1 LKDFRAGYVYIGF
14 FAAIAILLSTSII
27 WGKLILY
34 NLPER
39 FWGVLFS
46 IIFIISWISVTLLC
60 WIIDDKIEK
69 THVKKKMTDIE
80 TNTPNQVMDRI
91 KKALEMRKASKAEI
105 LTDLYALQA
114 NNSLSNF
121 EFFDLIGETY
131 QLNPKFFMLSI
142 YPKIRYKFSK
152 IYGDEGMSVMNKYI
166 LEKFCLDEGEQ
177 IIYELNGKI
186 RQKVPKKYT
195 IKILH
200 GTIYVTNSR
209 IIAHG
214 KFEFRLYQ
222 SAGEAIFLG
231 GSTKSPKK
239 AKNAYF
245 SSSGPCYGYQFPIK
259 NLHYLYNYN
268 NRNLSYSVKQDDNI
282 VSDTITIF
290 VSKKEHHGDK
300 LFAILDKFQIRK

>member
-1 LKDFRAGYVYIGF
+1 MKNFWWGHVILG
-14 FAAIAILLSTSII
+14 AIAASII
-27 WGKLILY
+27 ATIAVIISIPHLGWNEQFFNFFFG
-34 NLPER
+34 
-39 FWGVLFS
+39 S
-46 IIFIISWISVTLLC
+46 IIMISWPLMTLLC

-69 THVKKKMTDIE
+69 DRIKKKMIGIE

-91 KKALEMRKASKAEI
+91 KKALEMRKPSITDI
-105 LTDLYALQA
+105 LADLYTLQA

-121 EFFDLIGETY
+121 EFFDIIGKTY

-142 YPKIRYKFSK
+142 YPKIRPKFSK
-152 IYGDEGMSVMNKYI
+152 IYGDEGMLVMHKYI

-195 IKILH
+195 INILH
-200 GTIYVTNSR
+200 GIIYVTNSR
-209 IIAHG
+209 IIAQG
-214 KFEFRLYQ
+214 KFKFELYQ
-222 SAGEAIFLG
+222 SAGAVIF

-239 AKNAYF
+239 AKIAYF
-245 SSSGPCYGYQFPIK
+245 SSSRPCYGYQFPIK

-268 NRNLSYSVKQDDNI
+268 NRNLSYSVNDKR
-282 VSDTITIF
+282 VSTITIF

-300 LFAILDKFQIRK
+300 LFTILDKFQIRK